1 MAKVKIRMAAR
12 LLVNCP
18 EIGNKEKLMRDCED
32 CPKNKGVNTKSSEVE
47 CDHPKSE
54 AKRS

>member
-12 LLVNCP
+12 LLVKCP
-18 EIGNKEKLMRDCED
+18 EIDNREKLVRDCEE
-32 CPKNKGVNTKSSEVE
+32 CPKNKGIDTKAMDVE

-54 AKRS
+54 AKEK